1 LKLLI
6 GKQKGKAVEYGVK
19 MLEIPQKF
27 RMDYLIKV
35 DKVSLKTIDR
45 LTRILVN
52 FHSSTRTNPR
62 IKSFGTTLI
71 KKKIDEM
78 LHISW
83 IKSIKYIKD

>member
-1 LKLLI
+1 M
-6 GKQKGKAVEYGVK
+6 KGKPIEYGVK

-62 IKSFGTTLI
+62 IKSFGMPTLI
-71 KKKIDEM
+71 KKRK
-78 LHISW
+78 
-83 IKSIKYIKD
+83 